1 MSVNGFAVG
10 LLTNISQLTYLLQN
24 SLSGN
29 SKTLV
34 GITNSCVLSCS
45 LISLDGP

>member
-1 MSVNGFAVG
+1 MD
-10 LLTNISQLTYLLQN
+10 LQLTYLLQN

-34 GITNSCVLSCS
+34 RGYLPRN
-45 LISLDGP
+45 GFWGG

>member
-1 MSVNGFAVG
+1 MLERDVDGVFA
-10 LLTNISQLTYLLQN
+10 QLTYLLQN

-34 GITNSCVLSCS
+34 SIRVP
-45 LISLDGP
+45 LIRMEKGTVGTDPSE